1 MLKDLLLASRSYRSF
16 DESVKISDEM
26 LADWVDH
33 ARYAP
38 SSINLQMLKFVSV
51 TDAFLCARV
60 LENTRWAGKITD
72 IKLPP
77 LGHAPVAY
85 VVICADT
92 NIVPYPERF
101 DKDVGI
107 CAQTIM
113 LAAAESGFGGC
124 MIGSFTPDAIKELLE
139 LGENL
144 VALHIHDNDGRE
156 DQHNAPYVGGILQ
169 WDRFIRGLK
178 NSGYKGNLSFET
190 GGATARYP
198 KPLLIPALNMLGE
211 TAKYFR
217 DEIMRK
223 D

>member
-51 TDAFLCARV
+51 TDASLCARV

-85 VVICADT
+85 VVICADKDIT
-92 NIVPYPERF
+92 PTAENF
-101 DKDVGI
+101 NKDVGI

-124 MIGSFTPDAIKELLE
+124 MIGSFAPDAIKELLE
-139 LGENL
+139 IGENL
-144 VALHIHDNDGRE
+144 VPKLVLALGKPDERVELADEAADGSVTYYRE
-156 DQHNAPYVGGILQ
+156 GGVHYVQKRKLENILIQ
-169 WDRFIRGLK
+169 K
-178 NSGYKGNLSFET
+178 
-190 GGATARYP
+190 
-198 KPLLIPALNMLGE
+198 
-211 TAKYFR
+211 
-217 DEIMRK
+217 
-223 D
+223 